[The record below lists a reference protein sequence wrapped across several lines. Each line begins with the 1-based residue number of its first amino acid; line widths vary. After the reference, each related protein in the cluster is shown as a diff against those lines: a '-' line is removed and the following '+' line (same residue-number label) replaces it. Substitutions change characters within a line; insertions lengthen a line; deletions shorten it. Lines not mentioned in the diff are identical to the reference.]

1 MKCIQRLCQRTK
13 NLKLSGY
20 CNICDDLIEELK
32 KKHEAVERQRT
43 FSRVEID
50 FRLLKDTHEKLINGN
65 KVDANI
71 VNILL
76 LGGINNILSQSEVFD
91 DTFERVK
98 ALESENVANKMR
110 IESLETWILKLNDK
124 TEEVQGKITNV
135 DPDKETEHLEQRI
148 DALGRELNTIKE
160 AFENPSTS
168 ASPTYKISCRECG
181 ENFERNCDYESHMV
195 DFHDCE
201 QMFSC
206 EECGKKFYLEWRFKK
221 NASVHKENIKT
232 CKYFHEGK
240 VCPFEKVGCKFL
252 HGQG

>member
-1 MKCIQRLCQRTK
+1 MKCIQSVCQRTK

-91 DTFERVK
+91 DTFERQ
-98 ALESENVANKMR
+98 STREN
-110 IESLETWILKLNDK
+110 
-124 TEEVQGKITNV
+124 
-135 DPDKETEHLEQRI
+135 
-148 DALGRELNTIKE
+148 
-160 AFENPSTS
+160 
-168 ASPTYKISCRECG
+168 
-181 ENFERNCDYESHMV
+181 
-195 DFHDCE
+195 
-201 QMFSC
+201 
-206 EECGKKFYLEWRFKK
+206 
-221 NASVHKENIKT
+221 
-232 CKYFHEGK
+232 
-240 VCPFEKVGCKFL
+240 
-252 HGQG
+252 